1 MHHAPA
7 ARFEP
12 VDPDFV
18 ARVRASFARQA
29 AMSLIGAEL
38 VDVEPGRIVMTL
50 AHSERVTQQHGFVH
64 AGILATALDSACG
77 YAAATLMP
85 VDAGVLSI
93 EFKIN
98 LLAPAR
104 GPLLHIEGL
113 VSKAGRTVSVTDGRA
128 WQPHPQRPDES
139 QLVATMTATMM
150 TVTGRDNVRH

>member
-1 MHHAPA
+1 MHPAPA

-12 VDPDFV
+12 VDPDFA

-29 AMSLIGAEL
+29 AMTLIGAEL
-38 VDVEPGRIVMTL
+38 AMVEPGRIVMTL

-64 AGILATALDSACG
+64 AGIVATALDSACG

-85 VDAGVLSI
+85 FDAGVLTI

-104 GPLLHIEGL
+104 GPLLRIEGQ
-113 VSKAGRTVSVTDGRA
+113 VTKAGRSISVADGRA
-128 WQPHPQRPDES
+128 WQPHPTRPDEF
-139 QLVATMTATMM
+139 QLVATLTATLM